1 MEDVRSKGEG
11 CKGVGVVEEIEEGS
25 KLNNYKKLHTFSP
38 ITPNSYS
45 DLIES

>member
-11 CKGVGVVEEIEEGS
+11 CKGVGVGS